1 MKVYL
6 AGPINGRTDG
16 ECRNWRLQA
25 TQFFGAEHVLDPMR
39 RDYRG
44 IEAQNAAAIV
54 EQDKADI
61 LSSSAVLLYF
71 DAPSVGTACELMYA
85 HHREVPVFVAHV
97 AKVPPSPW
105 LVYHAKVLRDSLRG
119 AMQSLLAFHA
129 AGGAS

>member
-1 MKVYL
+1 MKIYL

-25 TQFFGAEHVLDPMR
+25 AQFFGEQQVLDPMR

-44 IEAQNAAAIV
+44 IEAQNAALIV

-61 LSSSAVLLYF
+61 LESSAVLLYF
-71 DAPSVGTACELMYA
+71 DAPSVGTACELMFSHQHA
-85 HHREVPVFVAHV
+85 IPVFVAYV

-105 LVYHAKVLRDSLRG
+105 LVYHATVLRDSLEGAMRSALDFHARG
-119 AMQSLLAFHA
+119 AL
-129 AGGAS
+129 